1 MMLRGT
7 GTLGSGS
14 STNDPRPQ
22 LTGTAEAGS
31 TVTIYDNGI
40 AIGTA
45 IVGSNGSWSFTPSVN
60 LSEGSHQLTVR
71 ATDVAGN
78 TGPASPVFTVTVD
91 VTAPQTPSGF
101 IINDDTGVL
110 KGAIG
115 AGQFTDASEPRLTG
129 RGEPGSTITVYD
141 NGVVIGTTTVLPN
154 GTEHH
159 ADEST
164 GRRRTLDYPAGN
176 RCGRQPERSVS
187 ADQLYR
193 RSYAARHA
201 GCDAQL
207 RRHPDHR
214 YRRAGQ

>member
-1 MMLRGT
+1 M
-7 GTLGSGS
+7 
-14 STNDPRPQ
+14 
-22 LTGTAEAGS
+22 
-31 TVTIYDNGI
+31 TIYDNGI

-60 LSEGSHQLTVR
+60 LSEGSDQLTVR

-141 NGVVIGTTTVLPN
+141 NGVLSAPPPFCQRHL
-154 GTEHH
+154 EHH

-187 ADQLYR
+187 AIQLYR
-193 RSYAARHA
+193 RFTPPDMPVATLNSA
-201 GCDAQL
+201 GTEL
-207 RRHPDHR
+207 PVPPS
-214 YRRAGQ
+214 RAVKSSSPTMPGCKSGPPLPTATATMSST